1 MHREHVLATSNVR
14 LFQLQQQYNT
24 LSGISC
30 FVSSYTNS
38 SIPWTTDKKR
48 KHKRTENEQTQG
60 ERQEEQEKQ
69 SKQRKAKPEE
79 KRTKNKNRE
88 GEKVALA
95 IQHTFA
101 TVFDFA
107 SCTGKFFI
115 SLCFAIL
122 IAWVLYIG
130 QFNSL
135 LLHTRVKLSP
145 RKKIIKI

>member
-1 MHREHVLATSNVR
+1 VGTQKWV
-14 LFQLQQQYNT
+14 
-24 LSGISC
+24 
-30 FVSSYTNS
+30 
-38 SIPWTTDKKR
+38 TT
-48 KHKRTENEQTQG
+48 
-60 ERQEEQEKQ
+60 
-69 SKQRKAKPEE
+69 

-135 LLHTRVKLSP
+135 LLHTHVKLSP
-145 RKKIIKI
+145 RKKKKKYKKTEKIKIKMCMHE

>member
-1 MHREHVLATSNVR
+1 MAFAWKSTS
-14 LFQLQQQYNT
+14 F
-24 LSGISC
+24 
-30 FVSSYTNS
+30 
-38 SIPWTTDKKR
+38 
-48 KHKRTENEQTQG
+48 E
-60 ERQEEQEKQ
+60 

-145 RKKIIKI
+145 RKKNIKKTKKTKKKQKCVCMNKNNVNLLVYSLTPESGIKIPV